1 MIKKIL
7 LLSGLAVV
15 LILLVGLVIR
25 SKTKSHS
32 PETNVTLESGDLVIN
47 VFYNRPHKK
56 GRVIFGGLVPFG
68 KTWRTGANEATVF
81 ETNKDILVAG
91 RELKKGKY
99 SLWTVP
105 NEQSWTVVF
114 NGTIPHWGID
124 VLNNGEAARDPEND
138 VVVVDLPVVSIGKE
152 IEQFTISLEKTDD
165 MLEMVLAWDKTL
177 VAVPI
182 LLNE

>member
-1 MIKKIL
+1 M
-7 LLSGLAVV
+7 
-15 LILLVGLVIR
+15 
-25 SKTKSHS
+25 
-32 PETNVTLESGDLVIN
+32 
-47 VFYNRPHKK
+47 
-56 GRVIFGGLVPFG
+56 
-68 KTWRTGANEATVF
+68 
-81 ETNKDILVAG
+81 
-91 RELKKGKY
+91 
-99 SLWTVP
+99 P